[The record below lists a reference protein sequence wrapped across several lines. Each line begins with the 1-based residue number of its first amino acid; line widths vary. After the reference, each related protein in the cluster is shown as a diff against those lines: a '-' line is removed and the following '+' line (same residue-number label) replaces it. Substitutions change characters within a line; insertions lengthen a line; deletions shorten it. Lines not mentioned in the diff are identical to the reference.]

1 MTDENLDRGMLL
13 LMAASRRL
21 DVRLRSLVADEGLS
35 PLEFSILMELLY
47 DPGIDVTELR
57 TRLGSTTPTIAR
69 VIAGL
74 EKKDLILRPRQTGDG
89 RRRALQ
95 LSERGNTLLLS
106 AFAHLRKSM
115 TQVYRQAGE
124 PSVSGALD
132 LLEAVAEFPPEDAD
146 P

>member
-1 MTDENLDRGMLL
+1 LTDENLDRGMLL

-21 DVRLRSLVADEGLS
+21 DVRLRSLVAEEGLS

-74 EKKDLILRPRQTGDG
+74 EKKDLILRPR
-89 RRRALQ
+89 
-95 LSERGNTLLLS
+95 
-106 AFAHLRKSM
+106 
-115 TQVYRQAGE
+115 
-124 PSVSGALD
+124 
-132 LLEAVAEFPPEDAD
+132 
-146 P
+146 